1 MRDWIKNL
9 YFTYSL
15 ILDLNSD
22 IIIIV
27 GLMIVMKILGV
38 Y

>member
-27 GLMIVMKILGV
+27 GLMTVMKILGV